1 LGLPFGDGSKGR
13 PARRSPRA
21 EIRFG
26 KRKMKKYL
34 LDIDGGFVIIQ
45 GGLGRIIHN
54 DGSAEDITLSSNP
67 ELFEKTIKQG
77 KDISLKLAVR
87 RRREGLGPI
96 KIVRKRRKEKED

>member
-1 LGLPFGDGSKGR
+1 
-13 PARRSPRA
+13 
-21 EIRFG
+21 
-26 KRKMKKYL
+26 MKKYL